1 MQKPTEFL
9 YTRKQQQ
16 SSSQVPNIEKQ
27 QNVRSVLTVLY
38 GLSQCYL
45 RNCYPHI
52 QKENGLKKGQ
62 VTESRLYKYEV
73 EKSNW

>member
-38 GLSQCYL
+38 GLSSDNFFVVYNNDHDIHRKRPQSSDL
-45 RNCYPHI
+45 
-52 QKENGLKKGQ
+52 G
-62 VTESRLYKYEV
+62 
-73 EKSNW
+73 